1 MAYRVPWLPPDLP
14 LLDERCPLPLT
25 GPFTVS
31 GAEELGVSR
40 TRLATLAR
48 RGLVRPVLRGVYAAA
63 QVVDTIE
70 FRAASVALVVPPSA
84 IVTDRTAAWLHMVDL
99 LAPSA
104 VHEMPPV
111 EVYSRAGSR
120 LRRPG
125 VASGERRMRDEDV
138 VVVNG
143 VLVTSKLRT
152 AHDLGRRLNR
162 FHALAALD
170 ALLRAGIRHEELLGG
185 VERFRG
191 ERGVVQLRAL
201 APLADPRPES
211 PPESVLRLHWLD
223 ATGMPPPEPQVWVHD
238 SDGYPRYRV
247 DVGNEGLRYGAE
259 YDGALFHVDEEH
271 DTERRDWLDQSAGW
285 LIDAFGAE
293 DIYPR
298 GDPTTRLQHGAHL
311 ARRRAGRWVPQGHY
325 LHK

>member
-1 MAYRVPWLPPDLP
+1 MAYRIPWLPSDLS

-25 GPFTVS
+25 GPFT
-31 GAEELGVSR
+31 AARAQELGVSR
-40 TRLATLAR
+40 TRLATLSR

-70 FRAASVALVVPPSA
+70 FRAAALALVVPPTA
-84 IVTDRTAAWLHMVDL
+84 IVTDRTAAWLHMVDV

-111 EVYSRAGSR
+111 EIYSRAGSR
-120 LRRPG
+120 LRRPD

-138 VVVNG
+138 MVANG
-143 VLVTSKLRT
+143 VLVTTKLRT
-152 AHDLGRRLNR
+152 ALDLGRRLNR

-170 ALLRAGIRHEELLGG
+170 ALLRAGVRHEELLAG

-223 ATGMPPPEPQVWVHD
+223 ASGMPPPEPQVWVHD
-238 SDGYPRYRV
+238 GGYARYRV
-247 DVGNEGLRYGAE
+247 DVGNDDLRYGAE
-259 YDGALFHVDEEH
+259 YDGALFHQDVEVDEG
-271 DTERRDWLDQSAGW
+271 RRDWLDESGGW
-285 LIDAFGAE
+285 IIDAFTAE

-298 GDPTTRLQHGAHL
+298 GDPTTRLQHGVYR
-311 ARRRAGRWVPQGHY
+311 ARRRSGLWVPQGGY
-325 LHK
+325 LRR